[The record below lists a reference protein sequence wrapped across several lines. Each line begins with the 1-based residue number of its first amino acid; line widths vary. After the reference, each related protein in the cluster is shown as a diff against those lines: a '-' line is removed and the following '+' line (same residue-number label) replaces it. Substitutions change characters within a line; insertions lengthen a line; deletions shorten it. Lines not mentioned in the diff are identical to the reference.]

1 MIVCSYVR
9 NSLAGRIGCAELV
22 ACSPGISLPLG
33 SERGLK
39 RGATLCPSSHPVLV
53 ESSAFG
59 KGDRPMK
66 VIGNLDEHT
75 DGCWSALDPVSCHRG
90 RGPFIF
96 GTRPNLFQGCLPA
109 RRGRYRTRRAT
120 RSWPGQLHEARRLRR
135 HVRTAGIH
143 SPGLAARGPR
153 SKQLLCP
160 GRGCAPVPGPAGGRS
175 AMKFRVVHQPASNHA
190 RSPFRVVEQTTDR
203 EVDWINRFL
212 DRECLRRVADITL
225 RSYAHHLLYFL
236 RWWESVHHTGEI
248 DEGLITESTLLD
260 YVRFQSAQQP
270 QLSGSTINQRV
281 AVADRALRAVP
292 GFVELITSIQST

>member
-1 MIVCSYVR
+1 
-9 NSLAGRIGCAELV
+9 
-22 ACSPGISLPLG
+22 
-33 SERGLK
+33 
-39 RGATLCPSSHPVLV
+39 
-53 ESSAFG
+53 
-59 KGDRPMK
+59 
-66 VIGNLDEHT
+66 
-75 DGCWSALDPVSCHRG
+75 
-90 RGPFIF
+90 
-96 GTRPNLFQGCLPA
+96 
-109 RRGRYRTRRAT
+109 
-120 RSWPGQLHEARRLRR
+120 
-135 HVRTAGIH
+135 
-143 SPGLAARGPR
+143 
-153 SKQLLCP
+153 
-160 GRGCAPVPGPAGGRS
+160 
-175 AMKFRVVHQPASNHA
+175 MKFRVVHQPASNHA

-236 RWWESVHHTGEI
+236 RWWESVHHSGEI

>member
-1 MIVCSYVR
+1 MIVCFYVR

-59 KGDRPMK
+59 KGDHAMK

-75 DGCWSALDPVSCHRG
+75 DGCWPALDPVSCHRG
-90 RGPFIF
+90 RGPFVF

-109 RRGRYRTRRAT
+109 RRARQRTGRAT

-135 HVRTAGIH
+135 HVRTAG
-143 SPGLAARGPR
+143 
-153 SKQLLCP
+153 
-160 GRGCAPVPGPAGGRS
+160 
-175 AMKFRVVHQPASNHA
+175 
-190 RSPFRVVEQTTDR
+190 
-203 EVDWINRFL
+203 
-212 DRECLRRVADITL
+212 
-225 RSYAHHLLYFL
+225 
-236 RWWESVHHTGEI
+236 WWESVHHTGEI

-260 YVRFQSAQQP
+260 YVRFQSAQQT